1 MTSWNWNAVGSYKN
15 VNLHYGE
22 AMIRVH
28 KVSRSFESSHT
39 KQGRV
44 TKKYTQS
51 CGGDGVGW
59 KGGGSTDKQES
70 FKIVQNVYS
79 TI

>member
-1 MTSWNWNAVGSYKN
+1 MGSYKN
-15 VNLHYGE
+15 VNLHSGE

-39 KQGRV
+39 KQWRV

-51 CGGDGVGW
+51 CGG
-59 KGGGSTDKQES
+59 GGGGGPTERKKSLKTVKK
-70 FKIVQNVYS
+70 FYS
-79 TI
+79 QINLGFVGK